1 MNHNATNID
10 HILTNCFDSKV
21 DTEIVK
27 VQISDHFPIV
37 FISKLIN
44 VETIKDPVFVTK
56 RVRNLSIFS
65 ILKENSLKVDMV
77 LLHTITDPNEAYKK
91 YVFSTLYE
99 ILFPKIKKLILK
111 PSLAHG

>member
-27 VQISDHFPIV
+27 VQISDHFP

-44 VETIKDPVFVTK
+44 VETINFC
-56 RVRNLSIFS
+56 
-65 ILKENSLKVDMV
+65 
-77 LLHTITDPNEAYKK
+77 YK
-91 YVFSTLYE
+91 TR
-99 ILFPKIKKLILK
+99 
-111 PSLAHG
+111 